1 MTLIELFN
9 GFHDAT
15 RRINLTSDARSLF
28 LAFMQHWNAQR
39 RPQAVDISVNAL
51 RETAKL
57 DDESYRRAAI
67 CLSNL
72 KLWKMKRKAHA
83 KDGRFIYIGE
93 FFLGENSDRRETVA
107 EAVFSASPPTPP
119 PESRKSP
126 PSAADFPETKT
137 EAARA
142 QEKSPAS
149 DFSGNAEWFADKT
162 FKDVYANKKA
172 FLYLQD
178 CRNPTEYDQILAT
191 LRKNECKLPAKIRA
205 FIGE

>member
-39 RPQAVDISVNAL
+39 RPQAVDISVHAL

-93 FFLGENSDRRETVA
+93 FFLGEKSDRRETVA
-107 EAVFSASPPTPP
+107 EPAFLASPPTPP
-119 PESRKSP
+119 SEGRENP
-126 PSAADFPETKT
+126 PQADFSPETKT
-137 EAARA
+137 EAPRT
-142 QEKSPAS
+142 QEKSPAG
-149 DFSGNAEWFADKT
+149 DFPVNAEWFRDKT

-172 FLYLQD
+172 FIYLQD
-178 CRNPTEYDQILAT
+178 CRDPREYDQIIAT
-191 LRKNECKLPAKIRA
+191 LRRNECKLPSKIRA

>member
-9 GFHDAT
+9 SFHDAT
-15 RRINLTSDARSLF
+15 RRVNLTSDARSLF

-39 RPQAVDISVNAL
+39 RPQAVDISVQAL

-107 EAVFSASPPTPP
+107 EPAFLASPPTPP
-119 PESRKSP
+119 SEKRENP
-126 PSAADFPETKT
+126 PQADFSPETKT
-137 EAARA
+137 KSPRT

-172 FLYLQD
+172 FIYLQD

>member
-1 MTLIELFN
+1 MTLVELFN
-9 GFHDAT
+9 SFHDAT

-93 FFLGENSDRRETVA
+93 FFLGEKSDRRETVA
-107 EAVFSASPPTPP
+107 EPAFLASPPTPP
-119 PESRKSP
+119 SGRESP
-126 PSAADFPETKT
+126 PSAADSPETKT
-137 EAARA
+137 ESPRA

-172 FLYLQD
+172 FAYLQD
-178 CRNPTEYDQILAT
+178 CRNPTEYDQIIAT
-191 LRKNECKLPAKIRA
+191 LRKNEIKIPAKIRA

>member
-1 MTLIELFN
+1 MTLVELFN
-9 GFHDAT
+9 SFHDAT

-39 RPQAVDISVNAL
+39 RPQAVDISVQAL

-57 DDESYRRAAI
+57 DEESYRRAAI

-72 KLWKMKRKAHA
+72 KLWRMKRKAHA
-83 KDGRFIYIGE
+83 KDGRLIHIGE
-93 FFLGENSDRRETVA
+93 FFLGEKLDRRETVA
-107 EAVFSASPPTPP
+107 EPAFLASPPA
-119 PESRKSP
+119 P
-126 PSAADFPETKT
+126 PSGRESPLQAADSPETKT
-137 EAARA
+137 ESPRT

-149 DFSGNAEWFADKT
+149 DFSGSSEWFADKT

-172 FLYLQD
+172 FMYLQD
-178 CRNPTEYDQILAT
+178 CRNPTEYDSIIAT
-191 LRKNECKLPAKIRA
+191 LRRNECKLPAKIRA